1 MKIKKIAA
9 LCSQAGMFS
18 LLNKTDREGVVTQ
31 WLGDG
36 CAFYPLVGAPMMDK
50 DSLCTMFDISGKK
63 RENTTVR
70 CDEMSDRVNAN
81 DIYKGDIRL
90 EPEGLTICYEGMTI
104 LLLRGTGGIICI
116 QEKYLEP
123 LYDEKDLLELYSRK
137 MIGETY
143 VVVKAG
149 MMIRAIIGQ
158 FLIKEKLADKLE
170 GIAWACKEAAA
181 NRKAR
186 GETKKESEEG

>member
-9 LCSQAGMFS
+9 LCSQAGLFR

-36 CAFYPLVGAPMMDK
+36 CAFYPLLGAPMMDEE
-50 DSLCTMFDISGKK
+50 SLCTMLDIAGKK
-63 RENTTVR
+63 RENTIVR

-81 DIYKGDIRL
+81 DLYKGDIIL
-90 EPEGLTICYEGMTI
+90 EAEGLTICHEGTI
-104 LLLRGTGGIICI
+104 ILPLRGENGIICI
-116 QEKYLEP
+116 QAKYLEP
-123 LYDEKDLLELYSRK
+123 LGDEKDLLELYSRK
-137 MIGETY
+137 MAGETY

-158 FLIKEKLADKLE
+158 LQVKEELADKLE
-170 GIAWACKEAAA
+170 SIAWACKEAASR
-181 NRKAR
+181 RKA
-186 GETKKESEEG
+186 EEAAKENEEG